1 MLSITPNQFLSDL
14 LHNRGLSAVTA
25 EPLFTYQMQLE
36 EYQQLKQTVV
46 AHVPKTTISITNHKY
61 WAACFVL
68 WCSEWY
74 RREYQA
80 KDGWSWS
87 SIWIELDFELSAP
100 DISDIVPLGI
110 ETYWHRPI
118 RYYTERRNFLGSV
131 FIEGGLPFLLI
142 SSKDNKF
149 GDLIRK
155 VLSKYYQVDL
165 LGIKV
170 NDLINHHV
178 DSLPKV
184 FAEEESVQL
193 ISSILKKLMTL
204 ADKIDT
210 TSKDL
215 PSVQLDKLM
224 PNWRKQF
231 PIPLDNDTGT
241 GLLDNWLNKASHA
254 SKAIKKLQN
263 KLSCKHYFDLT
274 SGSFYSEITMP
285 QKLNFNFKKKDVN
298 SSCLELSLFEG
309 AVRRVNFGSV
319 YATFDSESTVITT
332 RKKGGRFVRKNSNS
346 QLYVD
351 VTDAGI
357 SVEKTAIVDSSI
369 SVGDAPLGFI
379 LDDNQH
385 LLVGQSSFTTKH
397 PEIFILLPT
406 EFEVDVINGKY
417 LKIESLVIDNQTFNW
432 LQISGDFRFI
442 FGHSRYRI
450 CTNATTNTSG
460 MLVLKGRELSWTSKP
475 ANVFLGLPTA
485 KTHDDST
492 DDMYGLTTFID
503 NEPLNSL
510 QEYEYHGVHI
520 LSVKNNNNDTLIKR
534 KIAVLPKDLD
544 IKFACENKNAVI
556 TVSTSRPIL
565 ANLVAENSEVRAEKV
580 LTNRRFIIKPSGLPP
595 SKVTL
600 ILNVNL
606 ECEPIEITLPYPAS
620 GIYGY
625 SADGKFLEKELT
637 INQLLGSE
645 VYLYSNKDFAVKFN
659 LEFSLLPQRSNT
671 PSIKYTIS
679 VGDKPQVINL
689 YSFKEKIVELLSLS
703 ESLDAQVQINIVN
716 STYSQKYTVRRFASN
731 IRIDRQNDLVSFD
744 SAPSFDDELIPLAM
758 RMAEPERKPIKL
770 LPKMLG
776 SIDIGCFEL
785 ASEMK
790 KEGPWLIIPSPNADV
805 DFRPTFYPTDTVFD
819 LSDKE
824 IKSLQTAIK
833 VYHPFNSPN
842 VISTFIEKMATDFTH
857 PSWDY
862 FRCLWD
868 QFAYLPLSTFE
879 AWKALIKSPRGL
891 TMILFKFEMN
901 EEFINRLETELPVL
915 WELIPLENWL
925 YAKNAFESLFS
936 KIDVE
941 KTFVDELI
949 ANMLERFS
957 TAVPSFPSGV
967 IEILKGNSSIQNFP
981 LNQAKT
987 MINHIWLQD
996 LLREQSD
1003 ADWPTDLKYEIQQAT
1018 NQLEELNDLINIQQS
1033 WQSSVVFYP
1042 VVAAAISVGRLTFSD
1057 VFRSDSQTTFSL
1069 KRLRDFDSKW
1079 FSSIFN
1085 CCVSYLANSK

>member
-46 AHVPKTTISITNHKY
+46 AHVPKTTISITNHKH

-80 KDGWSWS
+80 KDGWSWA
-87 SIWIELDFELSAP
+87 SIWAELDFELNAP
-100 DISDIVPLGI
+100 DISEIVPLGI
-110 ETYWHRPI
+110 DSYWHRPI

-131 FIEGGLPFLLI
+131 FIEGGLPFQLI

-155 VLSKYYQVDL
+155 VLAKYYQVDL

-170 NDLINHHV
+170 SELIGNYV

-184 FAEEESVQL
+184 FAEEESVEL
-193 ISSILKKLMTL
+193 ISNIIKKLMFL
-204 ADKIDT
+204 ADKIE
-210 TSKDL
+210 TSNGDL
-215 PSVQLDKLM
+215 PSIQLDKLM

-231 PIPLDNDTGT
+231 PIPLDTETGT
-241 GLLDNWLNKASHA
+241 GLLDNWLNKASYA
-254 SKAIKKLQN
+254 NKAIKQLQN
-263 KLSCKHYFDLT
+263 KLSCKHYFDIAT
-274 SGSFYSEITMP
+274 RAFYSEITMP
-285 QKLNFNFKKKDVN
+285 QKLHFSFQKSDVN
-298 SSCLELSLFEG
+298 SSSLELSLFEG
-309 AVRRVNFGSV
+309 AARRINFGTV
-319 YATFDSESTVITT
+319 FATFENERTVITT
-332 RKKGGRFVRKNSNS
+332 RKKGGRFSRKNTNS

-351 VTDAGI
+351 VSDAGI
-357 SVEKTAIVDSSI
+357 SVEKTAVGDSSI
-369 SVGDAPLGFI
+369 SLGETPIGFI
-379 LDDNQH
+379 LDDNNY
-385 LLVGQSSFTTKH
+385 LLIGQASFTTKH
-397 PEIFILLPT
+397 RDIFILVPID
-406 EFEVDVINGKY
+406 FEVEVINGSFS
-417 LKIESLVIDNQTFNW
+417 KIESLVIDNQNFD
-432 LQISGDFRFI
+432 LLEASGDFRFI
-442 FGHSRYRI
+442 SEHNRYRI
-450 CTNATTNTSG
+450 CTNGTTNTSG
-460 MLVLKGRELSWTSKP
+460 MLALEGRELPWASKP
-475 ANVFLGLPTA
+475 SNVFLGLPVA
-485 KTHDDST
+485 KMQDDST
-492 DDMYGLTTFID
+492 DNMYGLTTFID

-544 IKFACENKNAVI
+544 IKFACEGQSAVI
-556 TVSTSRPIL
+556 TVITNRPIL
-565 ANLVAENSEVRAEKV
+565 ANLAVECAEVKIEKES
-580 LTNRRFIIKPSGLPP
+580 TNRRFIIKPSGLPP
-595 SKVTL
+595 SKISL
-600 ILNVNL
+600 LLNVNL

-625 SADGKFLEKELT
+625 KADGKSLEKELT

-645 VYLYSNKDFAVKFN
+645 VFLYSHKDYAVKFS

-671 PSIKYTIS
+671 PTIKYVIV

-703 ESLDAQVQINIVN
+703 ESLDAQVQISISN
-716 STYSQKYTVRRFASN
+716 STYSQKYIVRRFASN
-731 IRIDRQNDLVSFD
+731 IRIDRQNALVSFD
-744 SAPSFDDELIPLAM
+744 SAYLFDDSLNPLVM
-758 RMAEPERKPIKL
+758 RISEPDRKPIKL
-770 LPKMLG
+770 LAKMLG
-776 SIDIGCFEL
+776 GVDVGYFEL
-785 ASEMK
+785 ANEMK
-790 KEGPWLIIPSPNADV
+790 KEGPWLIIPSPHADV
-805 DFRPTFYPTDTVFD
+805 DFRPTFYPTEIVFN

-824 IKSLQTAIK
+824 IKSLQTAVK
-833 VYHPFNSPN
+833 VYHPVSAPF
-842 VISTFIEKMATDFTH
+842 VISAFIENMSTNIEH

-868 QFAYLPLSTFE
+868 NFGYLPMSTFE
-879 AWKALIKSPRGL
+879 VWKALIKSPRGL
-891 TMILFKFEMN
+891 TMCLIKFEMN
-901 EEFINRLETELPVL
+901 DEFIRRLDTELSVM
-915 WELIPLENWL
+915 WELIPLECWL
-925 YAKNAFESLFS
+925 YAKNSFETWFLKFGV
-936 KIDVE
+936 D
-941 KTFVDELI
+941 KTFVNEQLGK
-949 ANMLERFS
+949 MLDRFNS
-957 TAVPSFPSGV
+957 AVPSFPSGV